1 MHFIDK
7 HIDAQVEA
15 YKANRHKESNSRR
28 MRLIRGLFKR
38 DDNKNHESISSA
50 TQKRPQG
57 HRALEIQKGSDSISK
72 RN

>member
-1 MHFIDK
+1 MDFIGE

-15 YKANRHKESNSRR
+15 YKANRHKESSSRG
-28 MRLIRGLFKR
+28 MRFIRRLFKK

-57 HRALEIQKGSDSISK
+57 HRALEIQKASDSISK
-72 RN
+72 RD